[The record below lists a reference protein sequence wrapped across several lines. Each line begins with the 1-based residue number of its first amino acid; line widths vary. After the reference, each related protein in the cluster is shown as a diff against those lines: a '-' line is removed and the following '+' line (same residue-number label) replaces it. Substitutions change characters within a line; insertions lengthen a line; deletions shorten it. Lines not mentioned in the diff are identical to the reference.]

1 MRANLMRLNTWLRS
15 AGLAVSGLGVAMCS
29 SGPSSPYFGDE
40 KFLVLGVS
48 PEEEANALSKQ
59 LASDG
64 RKEYL
69 RLRGPTFTALGF
81 DEPDGRPGWVRA
93 ITQRGIEIALD
104 PVQSHPLELGERYE
118 LLAPATEGL
127 FDADGDGFDELIVLK
142 RSYDRDDP
150 CLLAYR
156 VQNTGEVE
164 LITDPQDTVD
174 AARTAITG
182 VEPCAGT
189 SPGDAGT
196 LADPGAAPEPGPEAE
211 PHPPPAKAPQ

>member
-1 MRANLMRLNTWLRS
+1 M
-15 AGLAVSGLGVAMCS
+15 AMCS
-29 SGPSSPYFGDE
+29 SGPRSPFFGDE
-40 KFLVLGVS
+40 SFLVLGVS

-59 LASDG
+59 LATDG

-81 DEPDGRPGWVRA
+81 EEPDGQPGWVRA
-93 ITQRGIEIALD
+93 ITQRGIEVALN
-104 PVQSHPLELGERYE
+104 PVQSHPLDLGVRYE

-127 FDADGDGFDELIVLK
+127 FDADGDGFDELIVLQ

-164 LITDPQDTVD
+164 LITDTQDTVA
-174 AARTAITG
+174 AARDAITG
-182 VEPCAGT
+182 VEACAGA
-189 SPGDAGT
+189 PAGDAGV
-196 LADPGAAPEPGPEAE
+196 LDDPVAAPQPAAT
-211 PHPPPAKAPQ
+211 PPPAAKPPQ